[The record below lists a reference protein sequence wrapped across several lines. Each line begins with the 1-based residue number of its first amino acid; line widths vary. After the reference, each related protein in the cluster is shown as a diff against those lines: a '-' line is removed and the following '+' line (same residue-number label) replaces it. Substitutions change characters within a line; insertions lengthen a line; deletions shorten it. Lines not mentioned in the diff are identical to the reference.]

1 MNISS
6 LDILRSVFEYTSF
19 RNGQDEIIDSI
30 VSGNDTLVVMPTAG
44 GKSLCYQ
51 IPALM
56 KEGTAIVI
64 SPLIALMKDQ
74 VDALNRRDYPASFIN
89 SSISF
94 QEIDNRIGLAQSG
107 RIKLLYLAPERL
119 ESRRFLQSLSGIKFS
134 FLAVDEAHC
143 ISEWGHDFRPS
154 YQRIKDIFTFIER
167 VPVIALTATATVD
180 VQEDIIQSLELKSPR
195 KFIRGFDRPN
205 LNYITI
211 NTNDKTDVTFDRL
224 SKTHKGSSIIYCGT
238 RKKVEAITKQLKQK
252 GIKLFR
258 YHAGLS
264 ELERKQEQ
272 DRFINNDNAIIV
284 ATNAFGM
291 GIDKPNVRN
300 VIHLDYTA
308 TMEGYYQEAG
318 RAGRDGDS
326 SDCMLLYTPADYRLQ
341 DFFIRTMYP
350 EKTDIEKIYNTLYD
364 LSPVSAGIDTSG
376 SLYLSAIEIA
386 NKAGLSEAKVQS
398 ILKLFEKNKLIIKG
412 VASGAAKIK
421 ITQDMDF
428 IYEYYETLP
437 IIQRDVLETLLR
449 NVSREAF
456 RNIIDFDISGVIR
469 KSGVSAEEFYRS
481 LRVFES
487 SGLVKIFIPSVAKG
501 ITLLYERMP
510 TDSIPIDYEKL
521 NRRREL
527 AYRKLNIVTMYA
539 ETTQCKRNFILQ
551 YFGELPK
558 DEDCGRCSSCK
569 SDKKGTVPT
578 AKEIYLISSVV
589 NAIAETGESFG
600 KTIICD
606 YLLGTSKSKL
616 SSKRIVFKDSFGIAK
631 ESNRTEIMNSIKAA
645 ISMNYVEQT
654 VGLYPILK
662 LTPNARKL
670 FNTESKIKKI
680 SFEAGSL
687 NSETVYIKLNELRQR
702 LADNLFIQPRGII
715 SDNTLRLISKV
726 QPESIERLAEL
737 RGVSKAFA
745 DNFGSRFIDE
755 IKKLKIGNESSTK
768 ANQAQ
773 LNRIQEMILAGIRR
787 KLSLSELA
795 VSINAKPAPTAQFIQ
810 EMMEIGLAPDI
821 TYLFD
826 MKEYA
831 QIKQYLQYQP
841 GAYLKDIRANGNYDS
856 TLPEMRL
863 MIAYARKEL
872 NHK

>member
-6 LDILRSVFEYTSF
+6 QDILRSVFEYNTF

-56 KEGTAIVI
+56 KEGTAVVI

-74 VDALNRRDYPASFIN
+74 VDALNRKKYPASFIN

-94 QEIDNRIGLAQSG
+94 QEIDERIRLAQSG

-119 ESRRFLQSLSGIKFS
+119 ESRKFLQSLSGINIS

-154 YQRIKDIFTFIER
+154 YQRIKDIFTFVER
-167 VPVIALTATATVD
+167 VPIIALTATATVD
-180 VQEDIIQSLELKSPR
+180 VQEDIIQTLELKKPH
-195 KFIRGFDRPN
+195 KYIRGFDRPN

-211 NTNDKTDVTFDRL
+211 NTDDKLNITYDKLRK
-224 SKTHKGSSIIYCGT
+224 SSQGSSIIYCGT
-238 RKKVEAITKQLKQK
+238 RKKVETIMNQLKGK

-258 YHAGLS
+258 YHGGLS

-272 DRFINNDNAIIV
+272 DRFINSESGIIV

-308 TMEGYYQEAG
+308 TLEGYYQEAG
-318 RAGRDGDS
+318 RAGRDGES
-326 SDCMLLYTPADYRLQ
+326 SDCMLLYSPADYGLQ

-350 EKTDIEKIYNTLYD
+350 EKSDIEKTYNTLYD
-364 LSPVSAGIDTSG
+364 LCPGSVGLDRSG
-376 SLYLSAIEIA
+376 SIYLSALEIA
-386 NKAGLSEAKVQS
+386 NRAGLSEAKVQS
-398 ILKLFEKNKLIIKG
+398 ILKLFEKNKLLIKG
-412 VASGAAKIK
+412 VVSGSAKIK

-428 IYEYYETLP
+428 VYDYYETLP
-437 IIQRDVLETLLR
+437 LIQREVLEVLLR

-456 RNIIDFDISGVIR
+456 RNIIDFDISSVIR
-469 KSGVSAEEFYRS
+469 KTSVSADEFYRI
-481 LRVFES
+481 LQLFEN
-487 SGLVKIFIPSVAKG
+487 SGLVKIFMPSVAKG

-510 TDSIPIDYEKL
+510 TDSIPIDFEKL

-527 AYRKLNIVTMYA
+527 AYRKLNVLMKYA
-539 ETTQCKRNFILQ
+539 ETMQCKRNYILE
-551 YFGELPK
+551 YFGEIPQ
-558 DEDCGRCSSCK
+558 DGDCGRCSACK
-569 SDKKGTVPT
+569 SDKKEAAHT
-578 AKEIYLISSVV
+578 AKEIYLIKSVV
-589 NAIAETGESFG
+589 NAINETRESFG
-600 KTIICD
+600 KNIICD
-606 YLLGTSKSKL
+606 YLLGTNKSKL
-616 SSKRIVFKDSFGIAK
+616 TSKRIVFKESFGCAK
-631 ESNRTEIMNSIKAA
+631 ESHRSEILNSINAA
-645 ISMNYVEQT
+645 ISLKYVEQT
-654 VGLYPILK
+654 SGLYPILK
-662 LTPNARKL
+662 LTPTARIL
-670 FNTESKIKKI
+670 FRREKSINKTSYDT
-680 SFEAGSL
+680 GSL
-687 NSETVYIKLNELRQR
+687 NSDMVYRKLKELRQY
-702 LADNLFIQPRGII
+702 LAANLLIQPRGIV
-715 SDNTLRLISKV
+715 SDNTLRLISKI
-726 QPESIERLAEL
+726 QPKSIAELAEL
-737 RGVSKAFA
+737 RGVSKVFVDSFGDKFINQIKQLERA
-745 DNFGSRFIDE
+745 DTN
-755 IKKLKIGNESSTK
+755 STK
-768 ANQAQ
+768 N
-773 LNRIQEMILAGIRR
+773 NRIELNKIQKILVVGLNR

-795 VSINAKPAPTAQFIQ
+795 VSVNSKPATTAQFIQ
-810 EMMEIGLAPDI
+810 EMMDIGLTPDV

-826 MKEYA
+826 LREYA

-841 GAYLKDIRANGNYDS
+841 RAYLKDIKANGYYKS

-863 MIAYARKEL
+863 MIACAKKEL